1 MKKISAAA
9 GAASDKLQQAQA
21 RPLRGLASPT
31 GRGSPTAWAPVLASQ
46 QGEAR
51 PLRGLDDTQRGPGLT
66 HCVGTK
72 NIKYPPFVVMVI
84 S

>member
-1 MKKISAAA
+1 MKKISAAV

-51 PLRGLDDTQRGPGLT
+51 PLRGLLSGQDGPQRGPRLT
-66 HCVGTK
+66 HFVGTK
-72 NIKYPPFVVMVI
+72 NTKYPPLL
-84 S
+84 